1 MRSDLVAAAV
11 VQVVAEAGHTAGMQ
25 PGRHTGVGV
34 APEVEGVEGE
44 VLRPGVVAA
53 VASFERPAAIV
64 PMQPSSLAAAVLL
77 AVLVVVLEPELGHR
91 AWVPRMR
98 LQLEEVVAHM
108 QPPAVVSWSTAEA
121 SLLRCCWHTS

>member
-1 MRSDLVAAAV
+1 MRSDPVAAAV
-11 VQVVAEAGHTAGMQ
+11 VQLVAEVGHTAGMQ
-25 PGRHTGVGV
+25 PDRHTGVGV

-44 VLRPGVVAA
+44 VLRPAVVAA

-64 PMQPSSLAAAVLL
+64 PMQPNSLAAAVLL
-77 AVLVVVLEPELGHR
+77 AVLVGVLGLELGHK

-98 LQLEEVVAHM
+98 LQLEVVVHM

-121 SLLRCCWHTS
+121 SRLRCCWHMS